1 MEQRKGMNRRMVV
14 MAMGAALLAGCSV
27 IPKGPATTPSDPTRP
42 DPTDNLPQDSARHR
56 IALLVPMTGDN
67 GAVGQSIANATT
79 MALLDTSATNL
90 RITTYDT
97 SKGAR
102 AAARN
107 AVRDGNKLILG
118 PLLGED
124 VLQVQAEARP
134 ANIPLISFSN
144 DTAVAGP
151 DVFVMGQTPDQSIAR
166 TVKFAQSRGKRQFA
180 ILVPEGDYGARA
192 EAALRTVIAQSGGRF
207 VGSERYS
214 RGNTSIVSAA
224 QRLKAR
230 GGYDAVLI
238 ADGARLAA
246 QAADT
251 LKPKGAGN
259 AQLLGTE
266 LWSGESALTRSASL
280 RGAIFSAVSDARYK
294 RFVESYET
302 RFGSQPYRVATLGY
316 DSVLL
321 TLNVARDW
329 KVGRNFPVD
338 KLRSD
343 VGFLGLDGA
352 FRFQRSGQIERAME
366 VFEVRNG
373 SITVIDKAP
382 ASF

>member
-1 MEQRKGMNRRMVV
+1 M
-14 MAMGAALLAGCSV
+14 
-27 IPKGPATTPSDPTRP
+27 
-42 DPTDNLPQDSARHR
+42 
-56 IALLVPMTGDN
+56 
-67 GAVGQSIANATT
+67 
-79 MALLDTSATNL
+79 
-90 RITTYDT
+90 
-97 SKGAR
+97 
-102 AAARN
+102 
-107 AVRDGNKLILG
+107 
-118 PLLGED
+118 
-124 VLQVQAEARP
+124 
-134 ANIPLISFSN
+134 
-144 DTAVAGP
+144 
-151 DVFVMGQTPDQSIAR
+151 
-166 TVKFAQSRGKRQFA
+166 
-180 ILVPEGDYGARA
+180 
-192 EAALRTVIAQSGGRF
+192 
-207 VGSERYS
+207 
-214 RGNTSIVSAA
+214 
-224 QRLKAR
+224 
-230 GGYDAVLI
+230 LI

-352 FRFQRSGQIERAME
+352 FRFQRNGQIERAME